1 MSEKGAKAHEV
12 LMSLLQ
18 TLRLQD
24 QDPQEFFK
32 KAYLKYRQGA
42 TNPIL
47 FVFYFA
53 KCLLFFSGKVL
64 IKC

>member
-18 TLRLQD
+18 TLRLQN

-32 KAYLKYRQGA
+32 KAYLKHRQGDMA
-42 TNPIL
+42 PIL
-47 FVFYFA
+47 SV
-53 KCLLFFSGKVL
+53 
-64 IKC
+64 